1 MTKDLLMINLDR
13 RIIGFTVHCI
23 SSGEYTVYIT
33 FFLLAAMTCSVVG
46 LVEIPSSSST
56 YSVVRYIAIARL
68 LRNVA
73 SLTLLPSSDPLNRK

>member
-33 FFLLAAMTCSVVG
+33 FFLPAMTCSVVG